1 MLVELWHHWVL
12 LRALFVF
19 TLAAPLFIAAAIS
32 RGRSRPRVSEKPS
45 HDQAASPS
53 GAEVGPAHRV
63 EASPWQW
70 PGGGAGPV
78 RRAA

>member
-19 TLAAPLFIAAAIS
+19 TLAAPLVIAAVVF
-32 RGRSRPRVSEKPS
+32 RGRSRPGVSEKPS

-53 GAEVGPAHRV
+53 GAEVGLAHRV
-63 EASPWQW
+63 EASPRQW
-70 PGGGAGPV
+70 PNSGAGPG
-78 RRAA
+78 RCAA